1 MPNEILL
8 ISIILAFVIFIFSLP
23 KILKKTNPFGIW
35 DKDVPE
41 VPLGTVEI
49 VEIDGKYAVRQYG
62 YYVNY
67 DEPMAMRESDGAEPL
82 FMSGCI
88 ANPTTGKPIRIPK
101 KPDWD
106 YLNCDGKS
114 TGFITHSPSPS
125 KWNLY
130 SLKKAETVAEI
141 ARARARA
148 QFKKFEEEKRCAI
161 DYEARCER
169 AKNAPVTKRF
179 EV

>member
-1 MPNEILL
+1 MSDEILL
-8 ISIILAFVIFIFSLP
+8 ISIVLAFIAFIFYLP
-23 KILKKTNPFGIW
+23 TILKKINPFGIW

-49 VEIDGKYAVRQYG
+49 VEIEGRYAVRQYG

-67 DEPMAMRESDGAEPL
+67 DEPMAMRESDGAEP

-88 ANPTTGKPIRIPK
+88 PHPMTGRPIRIAK

-106 YLNCDGKS
+106 YLNSDGTS
-114 TGFITHSPSPS
+114 SGIICPSRTPTE
-125 KWNLY
+125 WNLY
-130 SLKKAETVAEI
+130 SLSKAETVAEI
-141 ARARARA
+141 ARDRARK
-148 QFKKFEEEKRCAI
+148 QFEKFEEERRYSN